1 MQTMPVKIKLA
12 GIGIVMFFLAAC
24 STGGTSQPE
33 AAFYRPPTQPVGEMT
48 QPPVATP
55 EKPTPTPTEA
65 VQRPTPT
72 PVCSP
77 NLTFLEDIT
86 LPDGSVASPGEQLDK
101 RWRVENSGTCNWDS
115 TYRLMHIGGPQLGV
129 TAEQSLYPARS
140 GTQASLQLIF
150 TAPDEPGTYRSAWQ
164 AQDPAGE
171 PFGDQ
176 IFIEII
182 IAAP

>member
-1 MQTMPVKIKLA
+1 MPVEIKLA
-12 GIGIVMFFLAAC
+12 GIGIFIFFLVAC
-24 STGGTSQPE
+24 GTGGTSQPE

-48 QPPVATP
+48 QLPVATP
-55 EKPTPTPTEA
+55 DEPTPTPTEA

-77 NLTFLEDIT
+77 NLIFLEDLT

-115 TYRLMHIGGPQLGV
+115 TYRLVHIGGPQLGV
-129 TAEQSLYPARS
+129 TAEQALYPARS